1 MDVVDITEAA
11 LPQAEAVGAP
21 ARSDD
26 DMLAP
31 KLATPAHAWASLDTQ
46 IAAGGVVKQEAVEPN
61 PEMAQLAKI
70 SQRMCRA
77 RAALDKKRR
86 EKAGL
91 GLPVDSSALLA
102 LPLVLPR
109 LPSPAAAAAP
119 AAAAPVLIPPFKTAL
134 EVAPV
139 ERAPATDEGE
149 LTAAT
154 LEQMGFEAAAVA
166 AAMQQNGGDATRA
179 LERLLAVDEAEQS
192 QSAATRGP
200 SAVATSPPKSVVP
213 SPSVGVPHPVSS
225 AKASSTE
232 GSEDGL
238 PPHPTCTV
246 PQEHREGSE
255 DGGPSLDNLVACLEQ
270 QLGVSGGV
278 LVVVDGACE
287 MLDLPKR
294 RGTVQQ
300 RAMRCWEK
308 LGCPDV
314 LALPEIATAVIWPA
328 ARPWDGIEQ
337 LPTAESASGAGSSS
351 SAPAAGSSSQVAPVP
366 WSCGACTFFHESPA
380 DMGFLACALCATP
393 KP

>member
-1 MDVVDITEAA
+1 LSEPLLAGQTGTAGSDIVDVVEITEAA
-11 LPQAEAVGAP
+11 LPQAEAIGAP

-31 KLATPAHAWASLDTQ
+31 MLATPAHAWASLDTQ

-192 QSAATRGP
+192 QAAATRARVQMRPRRRRRPWGP
-200 SAVATSPPKSVVP
+200 RRRWACRIRSPVARHRARKAPRMAVRASTLWSRASSNGWVSVV
-213 SPSVGVPHPVSS
+213 
-225 AKASSTE
+225 
-232 GSEDGL
+232 
-238 PPHPTCTV
+238 
-246 PQEHREGSE
+246 
-255 DGGPSLDNLVACLEQ
+255 AC
-270 QLGVSGGV
+270 
-278 LVVVDGACE
+278 
-287 MLDLPKR
+287 
-294 RGTVQQ
+294 
-300 RAMRCWEK
+300 
-308 LGCPDV
+308 
-314 LALPEIATAVIWPA
+314 
-328 ARPWDGIEQ
+328 
-337 LPTAESASGAGSSS
+337 SSS
-351 SAPAAGSSSQVAPVP
+351 SIAHARCSTFRSAGGRCSSAPCDAGRIGLP
-366 WSCGACTFFHESPA
+366 
-380 DMGFLACALCATP
+380 
-393 KP
+393 

>member
-1 MDVVDITEAA
+1 VSEPLLAGQTGTAGSDIVDLVEITEAA
-11 LPQAEAVGAP
+11 LPQAEAIGAP

-31 KLATPAHAWASLDTQ
+31 MLATPAHAWASLDTQ

-192 QSAATRGP
+192 QAAATRGP
-200 SAVATSPPKSVVP
+200 SADASASPPTSVGP
-213 SPSVGVPHPVSS
+213 SPSVGVPHPVSCG
-225 AKASSTE
+225 KAPST
-232 GSEDGL
+232 
-238 PPHPTCTV
+238 
-246 PQEHREGSE
+246 EGSE
-255 DGGPSLDNLVACLEQ
+255 DGGPSLDTLVACLEQ
-270 QLGVSGGV
+270 RLGVSGGV

-314 LALPEIATAVIWPA
+314 LALPEIATAVIWPT
-328 ARPWDGIEQ
+328 ARPSDGIEP